1 MSRKP
6 ISSFNLSN
14 AIRACVA
21 ALALFMTAAASSCL
35 SHRDEPEP
43 EPERPSPQIIFLF
56 SPGGLGDMSYNDCI
70 LRGIQ
75 LFKNDNRDIDIYI
88 YSPKSLEES
97 ERIFSD
103 WLKRP
108 ESNIPVL
115 FALASSDYEPMA
127 EEYLSELAL
136 TPNKSILLFESLKE
150 YADPN
155 IHTFQI
161 SMYGA
166 SYLAGVT
173 ASQCAGGKKSLVV
186 LANNSDG
193 PISVA
198 RDGFLDG
205 YGSECDIEYLADDW
219 TGYVSA
225 PLAYQKMSTWA
236 LDYGFIFPV
245 AGGPNSGIYRY
256 SREFDAS
263 PFLAG
268 MDIDQ
273 SSLSTRITGSV
284 IKNIDVLICQYLLE
298 WIHTG
303 TMPESQLYGLDSGY
317 ADWFLAPR
325 YKEEFQPAVT
335 EARRVAIEKEK
346 EYYETKAH

>member
-1 MSRKP
+1 
-6 ISSFNLSN
+6 
-14 AIRACVA
+14 
-21 ALALFMTAAASSCL
+21 MTAAASSCL

-186 LANNSDG
+186 LANNS
-193 PISVA
+193 S
-198 RDGFLDG
+198 
-205 YGSECDIEYLADDW
+205 
-219 TGYVSA
+219 
-225 PLAYQKMSTWA
+225 K
-236 LDYGFIFPV
+236 
-245 AGGPNSGIYRY
+245 
-256 SREFDAS
+256 
-263 PFLAG
+263 
-268 MDIDQ
+268 
-273 SSLSTRITGSV
+273 
-284 IKNIDVLICQYLLE
+284 
-298 WIHTG
+298 
-303 TMPESQLYGLDSGY
+303 
-317 ADWFLAPR
+317 
-325 YKEEFQPAVT
+325 
-335 EARRVAIEKEK
+335 
-346 EYYETKAH
+346 

>member
-136 TPNKSILLFESLKE
+136 TPNKSILLRILPCRRHRLTMCRRQKE
-150 YADPN
+150 PC
-155 IHTFQI
+155 
-161 SMYGA
+161 GA
-166 SYLAGVT
+166 CQQFRRTDL
-173 ASQCAGGKKSLVV
+173 GG
-186 LANNSDG
+186 
-193 PISVA
+193 
-198 RDGFLDG
+198 
-205 YGSECDIEYLADDW
+205 
-219 TGYVSA
+219 
-225 PLAYQKMSTWA
+225 
-236 LDYGFIFPV
+236 
-245 AGGPNSGIYRY
+245 
-256 SREFDAS
+256 
-263 PFLAG
+263 
-268 MDIDQ
+268 
-273 SSLSTRITGSV
+273 
-284 IKNIDVLICQYLLE
+284 
-298 WIHTG
+298 
-303 TMPESQLYGLDSGY
+303 
-317 ADWFLAPR
+317 
-325 YKEEFQPAVT
+325 
-335 EARRVAIEKEK
+335 ARRIS
-346 EYYETKAH
+346 